1 MNNISPTMAHSNF
14 VARTHT
20 SEQVTLHMKFK
31 IVKIVHMFLFHE
43 GALVVRHVWELE
55 SPAELGVQVSDGRG
69 RGVGVRLSLSHMTYS
84 GLREDTSHMHT
95 HTLLTLMFQ
104 ISTVFLCSVPIRCEL
119 VWMGFIFFF
128 FFIQC
133 VFKHTRSPQREL
145 PCF

>member
-69 RGVGVRLSLSHMTYS
+69 EGCGGQVVSQSHDILRSERGHFT
-84 GLREDTSHMHT
+84 HAHT
-95 HTLLTLMFQ
+95 HSAHTDVSNLYCISLLCANQ
-104 ISTVFLCSVPIRCEL
+104 
-119 VWMGFIFFF
+119 VWIGVNGFYLFF